1 MTKGKHFELTPKLHM
16 PNDQRKTLKLML
28 SREARRK
35 ILEITSKLNMPND
48 KRKTLKL
55 MPGEALN

>member
-1 MTKGKHFELTPKLHM
+1 M
-16 PNDQRKTLKLML
+16 NDQRKTLKLML

-35 ILEITSKLNMPND
+35 FLKLTLKLTMPND

-55 MPGEALN
+55 MISREARRKLFN